1 MSGVEPEPEISIYTR
16 LKLTLLQQ
24 KQKLQSKL
32 LHHLIQLET
41 GKTKNSQVRKIAKE
55 TI

>member
-16 LKLTLLQQ
+16 LKQTLSQQ

-32 LHHLIQLET
+32 QRHLIQLET
-41 GKTKNSQVRKIAKE
+41 GKRKNSQVRKIDKE